1 MTENDK
7 RTLQTVLRI
16 MQENDRNGE
25 YYSYLEDIETGALQF
40 EEVVIVLLSILKQ
53 WHVDLGK
60 RDKKQ
65 KLITKCELQL
75 AAML

>member
-75 AAML
+75 VAML